1 MDRFPRSTQ
10 MVSPWWPAAAAT
22 VVLCL
27 LATVAAAANLQADD
41 GRGPAEVAGVA
52 GPPSAQAASDA
63 TDWTAK
69 RKATAERRQRVQ
81 QVLDEFAAS
90 NPAATPPRGLTTQLE
105 LLKYLELVYAQ
116 QQVAAGLSQEL
127 ESQRTQA
134 GEDLSLLQ
142 SSGPTE
148 KPPYSFLLLDS
159 LNEELAGEQARR
171 GGEEAELDSAKRFLD
186 SVHRTFEEAERQRRA
201 AREACEA
208 NREPQAAEALQSSL
222 AAAEAYSQ
230 VVEEV
235 QRLKTT
241 EIENQKRKLAI
252 SEIRIRVLKEKVG
265 AIAKQVLFSPQDLAA
280 SLAEMKKQEEEIKQE
295 LDQAQAN
302 LQQAEQ
308 QWWAVK
314 QQADRNVG
322 DRTVLQEQLDAW
334 QGAQDSYKQELTL
347 LNERLRD
354 CVQIRSVWNDRY
366 KIVNRT
372 AVSADLPTWRQHWQE
387 SLERFNRSREA
398 INLRLDEARRDLAAQ
413 EKRLRLAREQK
424 TPAAAWIERQVQDG
438 QRLSLILGEHLMWT
452 DATQRLVRITLA
464 ELDEQLAPA
473 SSRDWL
479 ASTWQIVKTCWQYE
493 LTSIDD
499 QPITVGKIVIGFLLL
514 LIGYILSRRVSRLL
528 GTRVLPRLGMN
539 EGASA
544 ALQTI
549 TFYLM
554 LATVG
559 LFTLEMLHIPVTVF
573 TFLGGAIAIGVG
585 FGSQNVINNFISG
598 LILLAERPVRVGDLV
613 EIDGLQGSIEQI
625 GARSTRLKTG
635 ANLEIIVPNSKFLE
649 NSVTNWTLSDTR
661 IRTSVAVGVDYG
673 SPTREV
679 ARLLQQAAE
688 ANPNVLRQPEPLV
701 LFQGFGD
708 NTLNFEVLF
717 WISTRTTT
725 HRLRV
730 ESDIRFAIDDV
741 LRAAN
746 ITIAFPQRDVHL
758 DTSRPLEIRLH
769 TAEDNLS
776 GIPPRVQRAA

>member
-1 MDRFPRSTQ
+1 MDRSARNTPS
-10 MVSPWWPAAAAT
+10 VWPQWNA
-22 VVLCL
+22 
-27 LATVAAAANLQADD
+27 VAAAVLLCLGSAMAGPASLPADD
-41 GRGPAEVAGVA
+41 GRNAAEAASSPPA
-52 GPPSAQAASDA
+52 PSASGS
-63 TDWTAK
+63 TDWAAK
-69 RKATAERRQRVQ
+69 RKATAERRQRIQ
-81 QVLDEFAAS
+81 QALDEFAAR
-90 NPAATPPRGLTTQLE
+90 NPSATPPQGLTTHLE

-116 QQVAAGLSQEL
+116 QQGAAALSQEL
-127 ESQRTQA
+127 DAQRTRA
-134 GEDLSLLQ
+134 NEDLSILR

-148 KPPYSFLLLDS
+148 KPPYSYLLLDS
-159 LNEELAGEQARR
+159 LHEELAREQARQ
-171 GGEEAELDSAKRFLD
+171 GGEEAELDAAKRFLE
-186 SVHRTFEEAERQRRA
+186 SVRRTWDEAERQRRA
-201 AREACEA
+201 AREACAA
-208 NREPQAAEALQSSL
+208 NREPQAADALKTRL
-222 AAAEAYSQ
+222 EAAEAYSQ

-252 SEIRIRVLKEKVG
+252 SQLRLSALQEKIT
-265 AIAKQVLFSPQDLAA
+265 AIAKQVMFSADDLAA
-280 SLAEMKKQEEEIKQE
+280 SLADVKEQEDEIKQD

-308 QWWAVK
+308 QWWTVK
-314 QQADRNVG
+314 QQADRGNG
-322 DRTVLQEQLDAW
+322 DRTALQEQLDAW
-334 QGAQDSYKQELTL
+334 QAAQDCHKQELTL

-366 KIVNRT
+366 KIVNR
-372 AVSADLPTWRQHWQE
+372 AAAAADLPAWRQHWQE
-387 SLERFNRSREA
+387 SLERFDRTREA
-398 INLRLDEARRDLAAQ
+398 LNLRLNEARLDMAALD
-413 EKRLRLAREQK
+413 KRLRSAREQK
-424 TPAAAWIERQVQDG
+424 SPAAVWIERQVHDS
-438 QRLSLILGEHLMWT
+438 QRLSQVLGEHLTWT
-452 DATQRLVRITLA
+452 DATQRLVRRTLA

-473 SSRDWL
+473 SSREWL
-479 ASTWQIVKTCWQYE
+479 ASTWRIVRTCWQYE

-499 QPITVGKIVIGFLLL
+499 QPITVGKVVIGFILL
-514 LIGYILSRRVSRLL
+514 LIGYILSRRISRLL

-539 EGASA
+539 EGVSA

-549 TFYLM
+549 AFYLM

-585 FGSQNVINNFISG
+585 FGSQNVLNNFISG

-613 EIDGLQGSIEQI
+613 EIDGLQGNIEQI

-635 ANLEIIVPNSKFLE
+635 SNLEIIVPNSKFLE
-649 NSVTNWTLSDTR
+649 NNVTNWTLSDTR
-661 IRTSVAVGVDYG
+661 VRASVCVGVDYG

-679 ARLLQQAAE
+679 ARLLQQVAE

-730 ESDIRFAIDDV
+730 ESDLRFAIDDV
-741 LRAAN
+741 LRAAK
-746 ITIAFPQRDVHL
+746 ITMAFPQRDVHL

-769 TAEDNLS
+769 AADESLS

>member
-1 MDRFPRSTQ
+1 MNHAPRSTPI
-10 MVSPWWPAAAAT
+10 VSPWWTAVRGAI
-22 VVLCL
+22 LFCL
-27 LATVAAAANLQADD
+27 LAAVAEPASLPADN
-41 GRGPAEVAGVA
+41 GRGA
-52 GPPSAQAASDA
+52 AQAAAPPPAPSASA
-63 TDWTAK
+63 TADWTAK

-81 QVLDEFAAS
+81 QTIDEFAAR
-90 NPAATPPRGLTTQLE
+90 NPSATPPQGLATQLE

-116 QQVAAGLSQEL
+116 QQAAASLSQEL
-127 ESQRTQA
+127 ESQRTRQN
-134 GEDLSLLQ
+134 EELSVLR

-159 LNEELAGEQARR
+159 LHEELAREQARQ
-171 GGEEAELDSAKRFLD
+171 GGAEAELDASRRFLE
-186 SVHRTFEEAERQRRA
+186 SVRRTWEEAERQRRA

-208 NREPQAAEALQSSL
+208 NREPHTADALQTRL
-222 AAAEAYSQ
+222 EAAEAYSQ

-252 SEIRIRVLKEKVG
+252 SELRICVLKEKTG
-265 AIAKQVLFSPQDLAA
+265 AITKQAVFSTQDLAA
-280 SLAEMKKQEEEIKQE
+280 SLAEVKEQEDEIKQD
-295 LDQAQAN
+295 LDRAQAN

-308 QWWAVK
+308 QWWQVK
-314 QQADRNVG
+314 QQADRDAG
-322 DRTVLQEQLDAW
+322 DRTILQEQLDAW
-334 QGAQDSYKQELTL
+334 QGAQDCHKQELTL

-354 CVQIRSVWNDRY
+354 CVQVRSAWNDRFQ
-366 KIVNRT
+366 IVNRT
-372 AVSADLPTWRQHWQE
+372 AAAADLPAWHEHWQE
-387 SLERFNRSREA
+387 SLERFDRTREA
-398 INLRLDEARRDLAAQ
+398 INVRLDEARLDLAAL

-424 TPAAAWIERQVQDG
+424 APAASWIERQVQDG
-438 QRLSLILGEHLMWT
+438 QRLSQVLGEHLMWT
-452 DATQRLVRITLA
+452 DATQRLVRRMLA
-464 ELDEQLAPA
+464 ELDEQLAPT
-473 SSRDWL
+473 STRDWL

-499 QPITVGKIVIGFLLL
+499 QPITVGKVVIGFILL
-514 LIGYILSRRVSRLL
+514 LIGYILSRRISRLL

-539 EGASA
+539 EGVSA

-549 TFYLM
+549 AFYLL

-585 FGSQNVINNFISG
+585 FGSQNVLNNFISG

-613 EIDGLQGSIEQI
+613 EIDGLQGNIEQI

-635 ANLEIIVPNSKFLE
+635 SNLEIIVPNSKFLE
-649 NSVTNWTLSDTR
+649 NNVTNWTLSDTR
-661 IRTSVAVGVDYG
+661 VRASVCVGVDYG

-688 ANPNVLRQPEPLV
+688 ANPHVLRQPEPLV

-730 ESDIRFAIDDV
+730 ESDLRFAIDDV

-758 DTSRPLEIRLH
+758 DTSRPLEIRVH
-769 TAEDNLS
+769 AAEERLS
-776 GIPPRVQRAA
+776 DIPPRVQRAA

>member
-1 MDRFPRSTQ
+1 MDRSAGSTARVLPRWN
-10 MVSPWWPAAAAT
+10 VVAAT
-22 VVLCL
+22 VLLCL
-27 LATVAAAANLQADD
+27 LAATAAPARLPAAEDRSAPQA
-41 GRGPAEVAGVA
+41 AGSA
-52 GPPSAQAASDA
+52 PAQAASGA
-63 TDWTAK
+63 ADWAAK
-69 RKATAERRQRVQ
+69 RQATAERRQRVQ
-81 QVLDEFAAS
+81 QLVDAFAAR
-90 NPAATPPRGLTTQLE
+90 NPPASPPQALTTHLE

-116 QQVAAGLSQEL
+116 QQAAAGLSREL
-127 ESQRTQA
+127 ESERTQA
-134 GEDLSLLQ
+134 DEELSILR

-159 LNEELAGEQARR
+159 LHEELAREQARR
-171 GGEEAELDSAKRFLD
+171 GGAEAELESARRFLD
-186 SVHRTFEEAERQRRA
+186 SVRRTLEDAERQRRA
-201 AREACEA
+201 AREACEV
-208 NREPQAAEALQSSL
+208 NREPQAADALEIRL
-222 AAAEAYSQ
+222 EAAEAYSQ

-241 EIENQKRKLAI
+241 EIENQKRKVAI
-252 SEIRIRVLKEKVG
+252 SELRISVLKEKTA
-265 AIAKQVLFSPQDLAA
+265 AIAKQATFSPQDLAA
-280 SLAEMKKQEEEIKQE
+280 SLADVKEQEDEIKQD
-295 LDQAQAN
+295 LAQAQAN

-308 QWWAVK
+308 QWWQLK
-314 QQADRNVG
+314 QQADRNAG
-322 DRTVLQEQLDAW
+322 DRTALQDQLDAW
-334 QGAQDSYKQELTL
+334 QATQDCHKQELTL
-347 LNERLRD
+347 LNERMRD
-354 CVQIRSVWNDRY
+354 CVQIRSAWNDRY
-366 KIVNRT
+366 KIANRT
-372 AVSADLPTWRQHWQE
+372 AAAADLPIWRQHWQE
-387 SLERFNRSREA
+387 SLERFDRSREA
-398 INLRLDEARRDLAAQ
+398 INLRLDEARLDLAAL
-413 EKRLRLAREQK
+413 EKRLRLGREQNS
-424 TPAAAWIERQVQDG
+424 PAAAWIERQVQQG
-438 QRLSLILGEHLMWT
+438 QRLSQFLGEHLMWT
-452 DATQRLVRITLA
+452 DATQRLVRRTLA
-464 ELDEQLAPA
+464 ELDDQLAPT

-479 ASTWQIVKTCWQYE
+479 ASSWQIVKTCWQYE

-499 QPITVGKIVIGFLLL
+499 QPITVGKILIGFVLL
-514 LIGYILSRRVSRLL
+514 LIGYRLARRISRLL

-549 TFYLM
+549 AFYLM

-585 FGSQNVINNFISG
+585 FGSQNVLNNFISG

-635 ANLEIIVPNSKFLE
+635 SNLEIIVPNSKFLE
-649 NSVTNWTLSDTR
+649 NNVTNWTLSDTR
-661 IRTSVAVGVDYG
+661 VRASVCVGVDYG

-679 ARLLQQAAE
+679 ARLLRQAAE

-708 NTLNFEVLF
+708 NTLNFEVMF

-730 ESDIRFAIDDV
+730 ESELRFAIDDA

-746 ITIAFPQRDVHL
+746 IAIAFPQRDVHL

-769 TAEDNLS
+769 AADESLS

>member
-1 MDRFPRSTQ
+1 MQR
-10 MVSPWWPAAAAT
+10 VAPWWN
-22 VVLCL
+22 
-27 LATVAAAANLQADD
+27 VAAAAVVFCLLAAVAAPASLAADD
-41 GRGPAEVAGVA
+41 GPGAAEAA
-52 GPPSAQAASDA
+52 GPRPAQSASGTSDGA
-63 TDWTAK
+63 AK
-69 RKATAERRQRVQ
+69 RKTTAERRQRVQ
-81 QVLDEFAAS
+81 QVLDQFAAR
-90 NPAATPPRGLTTQLE
+90 NPSAPPPQGLTTQLE

-116 QQVAAGLSQEL
+116 QQGAAGLSQEL
-127 ESQRTQA
+127 EAQRTRA
-134 GEDLSLLQ
+134 NEELNILR

-159 LNEELAGEQARR
+159 LHEELAREQTRR
-171 GGEEAELDSAKRFLD
+171 GGAEAELDAARRFLD
-186 SVHRTFEEAERQRRA
+186 SVRRTFEDAERQRRA
-201 AREACEA
+201 AREACET
-208 NREPQAAEALQSSL
+208 NREPQAADALTSRL
-222 AAAEAYSQ
+222 EAAEAYSQ

-241 EIENQKRKLAI
+241 EIENQKRKVAI
-252 SEIRIRVLKEKVG
+252 SELLISVLQEKSS
-265 AIAKQVLFSPQDLAA
+265 AIARQVTFSSADLAA
-280 SLAEMKKQEEEIKQE
+280 SLTEVKEQEDEIKQD

-314 QQADRNVG
+314 QKADRNAG

-334 QGAQDSYKQELTL
+334 QGAQDCHKQELTL

-354 CVQIRSVWNDRY
+354 CVQVRSVWNDRY

-372 AVSADLPTWRQHWQE
+372 AAAADLPTWQQHWQE
-387 SLERFNRSREA
+387 SLERFDRTREA
-398 INLRLDEARRDLAAQ
+398 INLRLDEARLDLAAL

-424 TPAAAWIERQVQDG
+424 SPAASWIERQVQDG
-438 QRLSLILGEHLMWT
+438 QRLSLVLGEYLMWT
-452 DATQRLVRITLA
+452 DGTQRLVRRTLA
-464 ELDEQLAPA
+464 ELDEQLAPT

-479 ASTWQIVKTCWQYE
+479 ASTWQAVKTCWQYE
-493 LTSIDD
+493 LTAIDD
-499 QPITVGKIVIGFLLL
+499 QPITVGKLIIGFILL
-514 LIGYILSRRVSRLL
+514 LIGYILSRRISRLL

-539 EGASA
+539 EGVSA

-549 TFYLM
+549 AFYLM

-585 FGSQNVINNFISG
+585 FGSQNVLNNFISG

-613 EIDGLQGSIEQI
+613 EIDGLQGNIEQI

-635 ANLEIIVPNSKFLE
+635 SNLEIIVPNSKFLE
-649 NSVTNWTLSDTR
+649 NNVTNWTLSDTR
-661 IRTSVAVGVDYG
+661 VRTSVAVGVDYG

-730 ESDIRFAIDDV
+730 ESDLRFAIDDV
-741 LRAAN
+741 LRAAK

-769 TAEDNLS
+769 AAEENLS